1 MIQLRIMTGTANVRT
16 IKMKTKTMMMTC
28 AAKSKLKDAPKPL
41 RAEPQSANF
50 ATMTLSEVRKKH
62 TKKPADL
69 RVFRHWCREFGI
81 ERPKARLFAY
91 WRSQCEAAKAA
102 E

>member
-1 MIQLRIMTGTANVRT
+1 
-16 IKMKTKTMMMTC
+16 MKY
-28 AAKSKLKDAPKPL
+28 
-41 RAEPQSANF
+41 
-50 ATMTLSEVRKKH
+50 

-91 WRSQCEAAKAA
+91 WRSQYEAAKAA

>member
-1 MIQLRIMTGTANVRT
+1 M
-16 IKMKTKTMMMTC
+16 
-28 AAKSKLKDAPKPL
+28 
-41 RAEPQSANF
+41 
-50 ATMTLSEVRKKH
+50 KH

-91 WRSQCEAAKAA
+91 WRSQSEAAKAA